1 MKRIH
6 FNKMILQ
13 TAIGIDI
20 SINQIVLFSLSS
32 REQKVSND

>member
-13 TAIGIDI
+13 TAIGMDI
-20 SINQIVLFSLSS
+20 SNNQIVLFF
-32 REQKVSND
+32 SN